1 MDNLDMMSDFES
13 VYPTVDDYFNFKKHT
28 DSRYVSHLRRIPQ
41 RPWGFLNEDFED
53 EKIDDLR

>member
-1 MDNLDMMSDFES
+1 MMSDFES